1 MSGTVGF
8 ETVEK
13 AITFAGD
20 IVAGGIVLFKKR
32 NELVAELKDVQ
43 LDEVVGALVGPG
55 KDALG
60 KILDAVKS

>member
-8 ETVEK
+8 GTVEK
-13 AITFAGD
+13 AIVFAGD

-43 LDEVVGALVGPG
+43 LDEVVSALVGPG

-60 KILDAVKS
+60 KILEAVKS